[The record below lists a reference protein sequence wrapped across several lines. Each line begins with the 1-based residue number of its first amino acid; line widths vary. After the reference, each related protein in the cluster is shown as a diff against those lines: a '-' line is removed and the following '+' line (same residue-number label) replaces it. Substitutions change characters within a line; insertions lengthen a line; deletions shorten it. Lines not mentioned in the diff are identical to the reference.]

1 LKQSILSIRQVHKAF
16 GGLVALCDVSFEVPL
31 GGVYGV
37 IGPNGAGKTTLFN
50 VVTGAYRPT
59 HGSVL
64 FEAREITGVPVHV
77 VATLGIARTFQTV
90 RLFLDQTVLE
100 NVAIGTYRNT
110 AAGMLAG
117 IVRTRKAVQEQRE
130 ATAEARECLH
140 FVGLGDFGDRP
151 AAALPFGQQRLLEL
165 ARALA
170 SRPKLLLLDEPAAG
184 LNDHETETLGS
195 LIKSLPGRGIT
206 VLLVE
211 HNMDLMMSVADRI
224 AVLNYGSKIMEGDP
238 DEVQTDRSVVEAYL
252 GEPVA

>member
-1 LKQSILSIRQVHKAF
+1 LS
-16 GGLVALCDVSFEVPL
+16 DVSFEVPY
-31 GGVYGV
+31 GGVYGL

-50 VVTGAYRPT
+50 VVTGVYRPT
-59 HGSVL
+59 NGSVS
-64 FEAREITGVPVHV
+64 FEDREITWLPVHA
-77 VATLGIARTFQTV
+77 VARLGIARTFQTV

-117 IVRTRKAVQEQRE
+117 IVRMPTAVQEQRS
-130 ATAEARECLH
+130 ATAEARECLR
-140 FVGLGDFGDRP
+140 FVGIEDLGDRP

-184 LNDHETETLGS
+184 LNDHETEALGN
-195 LIKSLPGRGIT
+195 LVKSLPGRGIT

-211 HNMDLMMSVADRI
+211 HNMDLMMSIADRI
-224 AVLNYGSKIMEGDP
+224 AVLNYGAKIMEGAV
-238 DEVQTDRSVVEAYL
+238 DEVQADRRVIEAYL
-252 GEPVA
+252 GDSVA